1 MHEFSLAQGL
11 HSQLLDLVREHDM
24 VRVKKAV
31 VLIGENAGIVV
42 DSFVFGVNVLLEQYP
57 ETKAMELVIE
67 HDSGQDL
74 ILQSLELE

>member
-11 HSQLLDLVREHDM
+11 HSQLLDQVREHDM
-24 VRVKKAV
+24 VRVKMAI

-57 ETKAMELVIE
+57 ETKGMELVIE
-67 HDSGQDL
+67 HDGGQDL

>member
-24 VRVKKAV
+24 VRVKKAI

-57 ETKAMELVIE
+57 ETREMELVIE
-67 HDSGQDL
+67 HDNGQDL
-74 ILQSLELE
+74 ILQSLDLE